1 MLNEMTL
8 IAKKYLGNINRNP
21 ELAEIVNHAKKANKC
36 LEIELQKRDRAKGR
50 ILAKSLSGVSIGI
63 IKNRELLLESGDI
76 LEAENGN
83 LLLIN
88 LQQEKLMVL
97 KFTNSNHNALKLVQL
112 GHLLGNNHYPIKI
125 EDNKIYVRLV
135 TNPKVIEKN
144 IHELNIIGLEI
155 SYTNQSLHYDSEDI
169 SHHHH

>member
-8 IAKKYLGNINRNP
+8 IAKKYLGNINKNT
-21 ELAEIVNHAKKANKC
+21 ELAEVVKNAKKNHNY
-36 LEIELQKRDRAKGR
+36 LEIKLDKCDRAKGR
-50 ILAKSLSGVSIGI
+50 ILTKSLSGVSIGI
-63 IKNRELLLESGDI
+63 IKNRELLLESGDV

-97 KFTNSNHNALKLVQL
+97 SFADSNNDPISLVKL

-125 EDNKIYVRLV
+125 QDNKVYVRLI

-144 IHELNIIGLEI
+144 IQNLNIIGLEI
-155 SYTNQSLHYDSEDI
+155 NYTDRSINYDNEDI
-169 SHHHH
+169 SHHHE